1 MKTTPVYTYLLGS
14 RRRIIPLLTAV
25 GLSVFLIYMVQVLI
39 NTSIKTI
46 WRELAEPYRFA
57 SGFAAKSE
65 PIGEE
70 LVNKL
75 EQSGAVNSV
84 FPCMYSYTN
93 ISLFIGGTTGTQVI
107 SFMEPDM
114 ASALQSFDLS
124 LSEGRLPD
132 PGKNEI
138 VLHELAARNK
148 GLRVGNKIGS
158 NVQEGE
164 VLEGSHTV
172 CGILSGEAILSVTS
186 LEYELKRRS
195 IDNVYSLGML
205 AVPKAGQLE
214 KMNAD
219 LDALD
224 GSGLVKRTIATVT
237 RQFEEDTRSVLA
249 LVSMIGLMTVVILSI
264 CAGFLNYI
272 HFYVR
277 RSEFATLF
285 ALGLTQGQVIRQAFV
300 QITAVNLAGFAAGWL
315 LSLLAAT
322 AFNFLLL
329 TAKGL
334 ALPAF
339 DGEAM
344 LKSFCAPLFATLSGV
359 VPVWRILL
367 ALDVTDVLE
376 GQG

>member
-1 MKTTPVYTYLLGS
+1 MKTIPVCTFLLGS

-57 SGFAAKSE
+57 SGFAAKSA

-75 EQSGAVNSV
+75 EQSGAVNRV
-84 FPCMYSYTN
+84 YPCLYSYTN
-93 ISLFIGGTTGTQVI
+93 ISLVIGGTTGTQVI
-107 SFMEPDM
+107 SFTEPDM
-114 ASALQSFDLS
+114 ASAIQSFGLS

-138 VLHELAARNK
+138 ALHELAARNK
-148 GLRVGNKIGS
+148 GLNVGDKIGS

-164 VLEGSHTV
+164 VLEGSYTIS
-172 CGILSGEAILSVTS
+172 GLLSGKAILSATS

-195 IDNVYSLGML
+195 IDNVYSLGVL

-219 LDALD
+219 LDVLD
-224 GSGLVKRTIATVT
+224 GSGLVKRTNATVT

-249 LVSMIGLMTVVILSI
+249 LISMIGLMTVVILSI

-315 LSLLAAT
+315 LSLLAAA

-334 ALPAF
+334 AMPVF

-344 LKSFCAPLFATLSGV
+344 LKSFCVPLFATLSGV